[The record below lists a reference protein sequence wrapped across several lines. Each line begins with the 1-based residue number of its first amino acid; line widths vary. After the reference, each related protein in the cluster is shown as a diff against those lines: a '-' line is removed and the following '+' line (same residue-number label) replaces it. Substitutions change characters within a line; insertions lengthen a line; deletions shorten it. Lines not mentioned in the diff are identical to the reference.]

1 MAEMTAQTNQSR
13 AVQVAVD
20 RIVGFAKQFGEANLN
35 LACHAAFPLVL
46 TPDLLYQIWANF
58 VPEAP
63 WTAVARVLLS
73 RLCRQVGYEMYEMD
87 IAVRNLLLK
96 ELKEQFGQERLDKLA
111 DFLMDYVA
119 QRLNGDDPD
128 IQDLAQAQEW
138 TALAYTRPTQVASEL
153 TAALNSRVKQQDMA
167 EVFRLASLVETFAEP
182 LAESGFEPLLIYS
195 RGIGSFVRGD
205 LEGAKVQ
212 FSNLRAWERR
222 IAGVS
227 LDIPTDEE
235 ETVLEFTR
243 LGYVLQQ
250 LPTSAQQSKQS
261 IKEEDKFAVKTQLA
275 DPLAELLVITSGGK
289 AYRVK
294 VQDFSPVAGRNQ
306 ETLLRKLLPDS
317 AQSESVIAHFEL
329 PKVIETL
336 SILLLTNQG
345 RIKRLPASE
354 LTNLTRRGR
363 TLIALKDDDQ
373 LKFANLAPIGEQL
386 ILATSN
392 GRLLRFEVNDQ
403 QLPMRRRINQGK
415 QALRLRGREQLVGC
429 VALSADE
436 NLCLVTEHGFGKRL
450 PVGALRR
457 CELGHLGNQAIEFK
471 TATDSL
477 AGMIAASRS
486 SEAVL
491 KTSKERL
498 LNLRLD
504 SVKLWG
510 KGGAGERVIQLQPEE
525 KIVSVASLPLLSNS

>member
-58 VPEAP
+58 VPKAP
-63 WTAVARVLLS
+63 WTAVPRVLLS

-119 QRLNGDDPD
+119 QRLNDDDPD

-138 TALAYTRPTQVASEL
+138 TALAYTRPTEVASEL
-153 TAALNSRVKQQDMA
+153 TVALNSRVKQQNMA
-167 EVFRLASLVETFAEP
+167 EVFRLTSLVETFAEP
-182 LAESGFEPLLIYS
+182 LVESGFEPLLVYS

-205 LEGAKVQ
+205 LEGAKAQ
-212 FSNLRAWERR
+212 FSHLRAWERR

-227 LDIPTDEE
+227 IDIPTDEE

-261 IKEEDKFAVKTQLA
+261 IKKEDKFAVKTQLA
-275 DPLAELLVITSGGK
+275 GSLAELVVITSGGK

-306 ETLLRKLLPDS
+306 ETLLLKLLSDS
-317 AQSESVIAHFEL
+317 AQSEAVVAHFEL

-336 SILLLTNQG
+336 SIVLLTHQG
-345 RIKRLPASE
+345 RIKRLPVSE
-354 LTNLTRRGR
+354 LTNLKRRGR

-373 LKFANLAPIGEQL
+373 LNFANLAQIGEQL

-392 GRLLRFEVNDQ
+392 GRLLRYEVNDEKFR
-403 QLPMRRRINQGK
+403 LMGRNAQGK
-415 QALRLRGREQLVGC
+415 QGLRLRRREQLVGC
-429 VALSADE
+429 VALSADDK
-436 NLCLVTEHGFGKRL
+436 LFLVTAQGFAKRL
-450 PVGALRR
+450 PVDALRQ
-457 CELGHLGNQAIEFK
+457 CEPGDLGTQALQFK
-471 TATDSL
+471 TSTDIL
-477 AGMIAASRS
+477 VGMIAASRS

-491 KTSKERL
+491 KTTKERL

-510 KGGAGERVIQLQPEE
+510 KEGTGDRVIQLQPEE